1 MHVLDTAQDRI
12 SCFLIPD
19 SIYTCKYLR
28 CNIRSP
34 QHFMWISSF
43 EYNKVNEKYIART
56 TWVRK
61 TQNNME
67 GLPPSKKD
75 KI

>member
-1 MHVLDTAQDRI
+1 MREWLHVLDTVQDRF

-19 SIYTCKYLR
+19 SIYT

>member
-1 MHVLDTAQDRI
+1 
-12 SCFLIPD
+12 
-19 SIYTCKYLR
+19 
-28 CNIRSP
+28 
-34 QHFMWISSF
+34 MWISSF

-56 TWVRK
+56 TLARK
-61 TQNNME
+61 TQNIMG